1 MKITS
6 FKSMYD
12 LEPKHPRFN
21 LNNLFNKHFLKLIFS
36 KAFCRVKTDEM
47 EVDCYLK
54 LVGGEGG
61 IQSYFKLVH

>member
-6 FKSMYD
+6 FRNTYD
-12 LEPKHPRFN
+12 QEPRHSRLNFN
-21 LNNLFNKHFLKLIFS
+21 NSFNKHFPLAKFFS

-54 LVGGEGG
+54 LVGGKAG
-61 IQSYFKLVH
+61 I